1 MRKIAFLG
9 DENNGEEILNILQLL
24 GGDNIYKCHCN
35 NKGCFYYIDDEN
47 HYIISGFITQ
57 DNLEENFKLFTI
69 EDFQKSYP
77 HKPGEHIVFN
87 GGSVEPIVTF
97 RWNEQLED
105 IIYISYSGAEKQ
117 QNTVTTPKQTINKI
131 DFTSENYEN
140 EVEIELGNDR
150 EIINE
155 NGKIKIIKKK
165 FPTSFQECCA
175 VLGIQVGGEL
185 FYDVYDGDDDG
196 HYSSHYNN
204 ELLNKLDDFRRLIVC
219 RDAYWKMLGNWEP
232 NWEDETD
239 KYTISLRC
247 GKIHLNNNKWYSE
260 VLAFPTTE
268 IRNEFY
274 EYFKDL
280 IEKCKYFL

>member
-9 DENNGEEILNILQLL
+9 DENKGEEILNVLQLL
-24 GGDNIYKCHCN
+24 GGENNYKCQCN

-47 HYIISGFITQ
+47 HYIISDFITQ

-87 GGSVEPIVTF
+87 GGLVEPIVTF

-117 QNTVTTPKQTINKI
+117 QITVIAQKPTINKI

-150 EIINE
+150 EIVNE

-165 FPTSFQECCA
+165 FPTSFQECCE
-175 VLGIQVGGEL
+175 IMRICPGGE
-185 FYDVYDGDDDG
+185 FQYDYDIDDA
-196 HYSSHYNN
+196 SSKFDTKY
-204 ELLNKLDDFRRLIVC
+204 EDALIDKLDAFRKLIIC

-232 NWEDETD
+232 NWENETD
-239 KYTISLRC
+239 KYTISLKC
-247 GKIHLNNNKWYSE
+247 GKIHLNNTMWYSE
-260 VLAFPTTE
+260 VLAFPTAE

-274 EYFKDL
+274 EYFKEL
-280 IEKCKYFL
+280 IEKCKYLL